1 VPYRPGEYGRLE
13 RGSTSDRTELVGR
26 KLFDEEEEEVDHHGE
41 GDEEGY
47 GLQDEAEI
55 GDSASVSAAKRGLA
69 APPPATR
76 GSSPLAPAF
85 EAKMVL
91 RNGASV
97 DLISW

>member
-1 VPYRPGEYGRLE
+1 MRL
-13 RGSTSDRTELVGR
+13 D
-26 KLFDEEEEEVDHHGE
+26 DET
-41 GDEEGY
+41 
-47 GLQDEAEI
+47 EAEI
-55 GDSASVSAAKRGLA
+55 GDSASVSAAKRGFV
-69 APPPATR
+69 APVQPR